1 MSKPDLATNPDV
13 HTAWAAACNRMI
25 FASQKAAESA
35 KQLIIKG
42 HFQKINASA
51 VHLGGLF
58 EDECADT
65 ADANPLHEV
74 DSHSFVLSEAS
85 LIPQLAKKI
94 LKVHGAQLAA
104 DLEARNR
111 QTICTKV
118 EVTRKV
124 FFEASPEI
132 YSS

>member
-1 MSKPDLATNPDV
+1 MPLRFVLVVCWMMSVQILQTQ
-13 HTAWAAACNRMI
+13 TQTRGI
-25 FASQKAAESA
+25 
-35 KQLIIKG
+35 L
-42 HFQKINASA
+42 
-51 VHLGGLF
+51 
-58 EDECADT
+58 
-65 ADANPLHEV
+65 DANWLHEF
-74 DSHSFVLSEAS
+74 DFHSFVLSEAS

-132 YSS
+132 YAS